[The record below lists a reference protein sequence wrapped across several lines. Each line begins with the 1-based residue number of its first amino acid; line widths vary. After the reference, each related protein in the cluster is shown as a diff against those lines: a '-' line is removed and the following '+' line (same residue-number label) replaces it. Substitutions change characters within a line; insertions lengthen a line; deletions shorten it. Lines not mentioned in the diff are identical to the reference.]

1 MAANIPDQGA
11 IAHLGGQFQ
20 HNVFDTVQKKAY
32 AQGKKTAQARAH
44 QAQATQNARNAYANS
59 AAKAVQQGRQQL
71 AKKQAASANTMQ
83 QQRNY
88 AHGQAIGMQNQMD
101 RAKMAAQA
109 VQQRH
114 AVGVAAHQQKAA
126 INLNLAQQ
134 KHQASTSAHAQKA
147 ATSINALA
155 QKQQIQQSH
164 QSAMAAG
171 KQKAFDI
178 SGAQKLEL
186 QGYVNKQKL
195 QHQANMHAQRQSQK
209 TVKPVKAATPTQSG
223 KAPSVAQTA
232 TPTFSNPTATH
243 TPVKAVGIPQTSF
256 SSQLAPQK
264 PVAKPQGSATASFSS
279 APTPA
284 KPAPKPASPSV
295 TGPQFSSG
303 SAPKASGGYP
313 QHVHP
318 EGSSTAPLPNLTA
331 AQPKP
336 NTFTVGSRNAKP
348 GGLAARGSQLE
359 AWAIGRQAEIRKQ
372 RGSNN
377 TQLRLG
383 D

>member
-1 MAANIPDQGA
+1 MAANIPDQSA
-11 IAHLGGQFQ
+11 IVHLGGQFQ

-32 AQGKKTAQARAH
+32 AQGKKTAQARA
-44 QAQATQNARNAYANS
+44 QAAQNTQNARNAYANS
-59 AAKAVQQGRQQL
+59 AARAVNQGRQQI
-71 AKKQAASANTMQ
+71 AKKQAAGAKTMQ
-83 QQRNY
+83 QQRNF

-101 RAKMAAQA
+101 RAAAAAQA

-114 AVGVAAHQQKAA
+114 AVGVAAHQQKAD

-134 KHQASTSAHAQKA
+134 KHQASTQAHAVKA

-155 QKQQIQQSH
+155 QKQQLQQGH

-171 KQKAFDI
+171 KQKAFDV

-186 QGYVNKQKL
+186 QSYVNKQKL

-209 TVKPVKAATPTQSG
+209 PVKTATSTQSG

-232 TPTFSNPTATH
+232 TPTFSSPTATH

-256 SSQLAPQK
+256 SSQLSPQK
-264 PVAKPQGSATASFSS
+264 PAGKPQGSATASFSS
-279 APTPA
+279 GPTPA
-284 KPAPKPASPSV
+284 KPAPKPVAPSV

-313 QHVHP
+313 QHAHP
-318 EGSSTAPLPNLTA
+318 EGSSSTPLPNLTA

-336 NTFTVGSRNAKP
+336 NTFIVGSRNAKP

-359 AWAIGRQAEIRKQ
+359 AWAIGRQAEVRKQ